1 MVDEKKPEGSSNKS
15 GKRRY
20 FRRRNKNKKTEGSA
34 EQSTTE
40 SAPAKSTPR
49 GGPAPDRKGS
59 PPNKKRRSRRRRSTR
74 RGDQPLDSRSELTR
88 EPETTYEEPISVYVY
103 THVIRPAYRDI
114 VSDYRPES
122 SFLEDGE
129 HDSFPFNSTSLLTP
143 EIREQIEKQFRTG
156 DDLPPQELATKI
168 STEGWSEEDWDDDW
182 KDWENEAEE

>member
-20 FRRRNKNKKTEGSA
+20 FRRRNKNKKTDGSA
-34 EQSTTE
+34 EKTALE

-49 GGPAPDRKGS
+49 GGPAPDRKGA

-74 RGDQPLDSRSELTR
+74 RGEQPLDSRSEMMR
-88 EPETTYEEPISVYVY
+88 EPETTYEEPISVYIY
-103 THVIRPAYRDI
+103 THVIRPAYRDM

-129 HDSFPFNSTSLLTP
+129 HDSFPFNSASLLTP
-143 EIREQIEKQFRTG
+143 EIREQIEKQFRIG
-156 DDLPPQELATKI
+156 DDLPPEKPAAKL
-168 STEGWSEEDWDDDW
+168 STENWSEEDWDDDW

>member
-20 FRRRNKNKKTEGSA
+20 FRRRNKNKKTDGGA
-34 EQSTTE
+34 EQTTVE
-40 SAPAKSTPR
+40 GAPAKSVPR
-49 GGPAPDRKGS
+49 GGLAPDRKGP

-74 RGDQPLDSRSELTR
+74 RGDQPLDSSSEMIR

-103 THVIRPAYRDI
+103 THVIRPAYRDM

-143 EIREQIEKQFRTG
+143 EIREQIEKQFRLG
-156 DDLPPQELATKI
+156 DDLPHQPPAQS

-182 KDWENEAEE
+182 KDWENQAEE